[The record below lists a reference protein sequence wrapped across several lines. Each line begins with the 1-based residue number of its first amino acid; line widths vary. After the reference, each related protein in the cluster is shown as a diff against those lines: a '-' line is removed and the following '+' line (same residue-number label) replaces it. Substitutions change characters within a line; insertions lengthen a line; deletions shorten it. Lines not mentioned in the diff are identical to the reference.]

1 MIRRPP
7 RSTLFPYTTL
17 FRSPLGIWV
26 RTPPRVLV
34 VDDNPSNVRVVRARL
49 AGEGYDVVT
58 AGDGEEALTV
68 ARATGPDLILLDV
81 MMPKLDGIEACRRLK
96 AMRGLSFTPIILVT
110 LMTDAKDVVTGLQ
123 AGADEDLTQ
132 PVGHAALR
140 ARVRPM
146 LRIKA
151 PPHTRPAPAEANA

>member
-1 MIRRPP
+1 M
-7 RSTLFPYTTL
+7 
-17 FRSPLGIWV
+17 

-81 MMPKLDGIEACRRLK
+81 MMPGMDGVTFLQILRQAKKHKE
-96 AMRGLSFTPIILVT
+96 MPVVLVT
-110 LMTDAKDVVTGLQ
+110 ALDV
-123 AGADEDLTQ
+123 AD
-132 PVGHAALR
+132 V
-140 ARVRPM
+140 ARR
-146 LRIKA
+146 
-151 PPHTRPAPAEANA
+151 TRDIQRGPAPRAFPCASWPGGGSEGR